1 MSKAGGFITLH
12 RQLLDWE
19 WYKDTNTKVLFL
31 HLLLKANYKDMS
43 FEGHKIL
50 RGQLVTSLPSL
61 ASQTGLT
68 VRQIRVSLDKLKMTG
83 EVTSSSYPRYR
94 IITIVKYNDYQDD
107 DRQDVSQMTGE
118 MSSGRQADDRL
129 MTGKWQADDRLVTA
143 SKQYNNNNKENKGTI
158 QQGERKSA
166 SRFSPPTK
174 DQIFDF
180 CMDNGLNLDVDR
192 FYDYYSMQGWK
203 LSNGNPMRDWQAAVR
218 QWVARDK
225 KRPQQESSLVRNV
238 KKVVAQNYEQRDYSD
253 EDAEAMRR
261 MLKMGGML

>member
-12 RQLLDWE
+12 RQILDWE
-19 WYKDTNTKVLFL
+19 WYEDINTFRLFV
-31 HLLLKANYKDMS
+31 HLLLTVNYKDGR
-43 FEGHKIL
+43 FQGRTIR
-50 RGQLVTSLPSL
+50 RGQLVTSLSQL
-61 ASQTGLT
+61 ATSAGLSIQQTKTALAHLISTKEITNESCSQ
-68 VRQIRVSLDKLKMTG
+68 
-83 EVTSSSYPRYR
+83 YR
-94 IITIVKYNDYQDD
+94 IITVVKYDEYQTATNQLTNDQ
-107 DRQDVSQMTGE
+107 QT
-118 MSSGRQADDRL
+118 
-129 MTGKWQADDRLVTA
+129 TNKA
-143 SKQYNNNNKENKGTI
+143 SNKRPTNDLTNDQQQYNNNNNYNKGTNI
-158 QQGERKSA
+158 TMEQGERKSA

-261 MLKMGGML
+261 MLEMGGML